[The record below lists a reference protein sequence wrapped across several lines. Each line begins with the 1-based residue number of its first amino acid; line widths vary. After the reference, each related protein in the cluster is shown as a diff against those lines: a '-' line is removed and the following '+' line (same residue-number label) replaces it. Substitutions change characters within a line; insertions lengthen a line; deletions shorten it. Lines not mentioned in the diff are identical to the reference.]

1 MSIVL
6 CFVMLAA
13 CAKPAVHAPGRTDP
27 ADDAG
32 PRSAADAGHDA
43 WTLPGTFSEFTTMD
57 DLRGRFGAGN
67 VVIVASPEEGAP
79 DARSVVLFPDDPVRR
94 AYVRFHD
101 DAELAQLASVEIRDA
116 DSRWRGKHGVRV
128 GMTLAEVRAINGK
141 PFYLSGFDSRGRGY
155 ARGQWSPALD
165 DDDGRLGALDVDGE
179 DRLYFGVDF
188 RLRAGASARDGSAWP
203 RDEYL
208 SSEDPRW
215 PDLGEA
221 VVVDAILAWSSLDD
235 EWQ

>member
-1 MSIVL
+1 MIRSTAFVL
-6 CFVMLAA
+6 ASLLAA
-13 CAKPAVHAPGRTDP
+13 CSATSSRTSGHTEDAAPAPAP
-27 ADDAG
+27 
-32 PRSAADAGHDA
+32 
-43 WTLPGTFSEFTTMD
+43 WILPGAFSELTTMD
-57 DLRGRFGAGN
+57 DLRTRFGAAN

-79 DARSVVLFPDDPVRR
+79 DARSVVIFPDDPARR

-101 DAELAQLASVEIRDA
+101 DEAFALLASIEVRDA
-116 DSRWRGKHGVRV
+116 ASVWRGKHGVRV

-141 PFYLSGFDSRGRGY
+141 PFYLSGFDTQGRGY

-165 DDDGRLGALDVDGE
+165 DDDASLGALDVDGE

-188 RLRAGASARDGSAWP
+188 ILRAGATAPDRSAWP

-208 SSEDPRW
+208 SSDDTRW
-215 PDLGEA
+215 PGLGDA